1 MAYETYFKNFNQ
13 IQYGNSTSNV
23 AIVDITERVVAL
35 TNVEKN
41 PYIFY
46 PLDITS
52 GRRADQ
58 VAYEN
63 YKDPFSSWVFYL
75 TNEIT
80 DPYYDWYLNQD
91 QFNSF
96 INTKYGSIANAMTTV
111 AFWRNNWV
119 DQPALT
125 VAAYNALPANL
136 VKYWQP
142 VYNGTSIISYTRTQ
156 SDWIMNTNQ
165 IVYYNTTADT
175 SALIP
180 NEVVNLNGN
189 GQAQFIQA
197 NSGLLAVQHTFGNT
211 TITGGYI
218 YGTQSGANIAIISTN
233 TVVQVIP
240 LSEEAYW
247 SPVYNY
253 DMENEKNQG
262 NRTIRVMQPQYVP
275 QFIKNFKA
283 DLSTT

>member
-46 PLDITS
+46 PQDITS
-52 GRRADQ
+52 GKRADQ

-63 YKDPFSSWVFYL
+63 FKDPFSSWVLYL
-75 TNEIT
+75 TNDII
-80 DPYYDWYLNQD
+80 DPYYDWYLDQD
-91 QFNSF
+91 QFNFF

-218 YGTQSGANIAIISTN
+218 YGTQSGANIAITSTN

>member
-46 PLDITS
+46 PQDITS

-63 YKDPFSSWVFYL
+63 YKDPFSSWVLYL

-80 DPYYDWYLNQD
+80 DPYYDWYLDQD

-156 SDWIMNTNQ
+156 TDWIMNTNQ
-165 IVYYNTTADT
+165 IVYYNTTANT

-180 NEVVNLNGN
+180 NEVVNLSGN

-218 YGTQSGANIAIISTN
+218 YGTQSGANIAITSTN